1 VAVGIKASNTLDWTA
16 YRDLRPVVADALE
29 RPQSASVHVD
39 LSRVVELEPAG
50 IGALVVLSQMA
61 ARRDKTLVLD
71 GVPPRFDTVLRDC
84 GLAVAGPP
92 RIAEAVAA
100 AGAAMRKQ
108 GSGR

>member
-1 VAVGIKASNTLDWTA
+1 MSIVASNTLDWTA

-29 RPQSASVHVD
+29 RPQPADVHVD
-39 LSRVVELEPAG
+39 LSRVVALEPAG

-71 GVPPRFDTVLRDC
+71 GVPPRFDTVLRVC

-108 GSGR
+108 GSPTR